1 MAKEPTG
8 TNADGSPKKRKGG
21 ARTKKDKVVILMV
34 RGANI
39 DPNDIKVVLDPWE
52 AMELKEADAAWTM
65 KKVTIPVK
73 RAAVPNQGA
82 TQPA

>member
-1 MAKEPTG
+1 
-8 TNADGSPKKRKGG
+8 
-21 ARTKKDKVVILMV
+21 MV